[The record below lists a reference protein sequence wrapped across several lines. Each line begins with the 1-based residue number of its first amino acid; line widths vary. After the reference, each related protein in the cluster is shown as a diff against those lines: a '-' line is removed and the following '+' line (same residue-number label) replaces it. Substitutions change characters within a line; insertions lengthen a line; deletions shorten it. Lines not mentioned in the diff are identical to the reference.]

1 VPGRRTDEENHDFP
15 RDPWPAAYALHP
27 PLVHVPIGASIT
39 AAVLDA
45 ISVATGSG
53 HGSARN
59 LYEAATWVLVVGM
72 GVMFVAAL
80 AGLADRSRVLE
91 RGPAARRG
99 VNQHA
104 AIMGTVM
111 VLTIAELTLRRQQY
125 PDAGATPAVVLV
137 VEAITVALT
146 IFGLHVGGKLV
157 YGRGQDLAAGVMP
170 APAPAG
176 SVEEPAER

>member
-1 VPGRRTDEENHDFP
+1 MTSPATPGRRRMP
-15 RDPWPAAYALHP
+15 YHP

-45 ISVATGSG
+45 ISAATGSG

-59 LYEAATWVLVVGM
+59 LYEAATWVLMVGM

-99 VNQHA
+99 VNRHA

-111 VLTIAELTLRRQQY
+111 VLTIAELTLRRQRY
-125 PDAGATPAVVLV
+125 PDAGAPPAAVLV
-137 VEAITVALT
+137 VEAIAVALT

-157 YGRGQDLAAGVMP
+157 HGRGQGLAAGVAP

-176 SVEEPAER
+176 GIEEPAER